1 MGQKDRKKTVSLLL
15 IENARRVGQEKASPT
30 DHFKHRLDTK
40 SRKKGGVEMNVRART
55 TAKGRVLWLQIRS
68 TLAQKQSN
76 MSTFTRKSL
85 KSNFCIL
92 LPHFA
97 HFCIGS
103 LNTPP
108 KNNAQKDRENARK
121 RPKMTPKMGQNGPK
135 RPQNEVKTK

>member
-68 TLAQKQSN
+68 TMAQKQSN
-76 MSTFTRKSL
+76 MSTFTRKLL

-97 HFCIGS
+97 HWKS
-103 LNTPP
+103 QYTT
-108 KNNAQKDRENARK
+108 QKKRTK
-121 RPKMTPKMGQNGPK
+121 RPGKCQKKAQNDPQNGPK
-135 RPQNEVKTK
+135 WPQKTSK